1 MAEYYYIGQTGRR
14 IVFVGEIVSAY
25 KLFRKP
31 EGKVLFERHIWEDN
45 FRMDFQEHGTRT
57 EVFGGA
63 VSC

>member
-31 EGKVLFERHIWEDN
+31 EGKVLFERHI
-45 FRMDFQEHGTRT
+45 
-57 EVFGGA
+57 
-63 VSC
+63 